1 MNIIVII
8 GIIIALIGIILIIL
22 INQYNKFQWAK
33 IKMDKGEVNIVDTL
47 SKKYNILLRYFEFL
61 KSNNVSIETNDGKIK
76 EVRVSDLNFA
86 PAVGDEVEIF
96 ENENS
101 IIVSKKEKI
110 NSNNLINTNYDQS
123 VPFQNNTIH
132 NTRSSATVVICAIV
146 GLLFPLIGAI
156 LYYVMRNSDIRAAKT
171 ANTCSWIGFFAQLL
185 YYFFFLVSIFG
196 VISIK

>member
-1 MNIIVII
+1 MKIIKLAGESV
-8 GIIIALIGIILIIL
+8 LIGTDD
-22 INQYNKFQWAK
+22 W
-33 IKMDKGEVNIVDTL
+33 
-47 SKKYNILLRYFEFL
+47 
-61 KSNNVSIETNDGKIK
+61 KIK
-76 EVRVSDLNFA
+76 EVRIYDVDFA

-132 NTRSSATVVICAIV
+132 NTESSATVVICAIV

-185 YYFFFLVSIFG
+185 YYFFFGVSIFG
-196 VISIK
+196 IINIK